1 MQTNYNNEL
10 QVNNST
16 QFESVCIWCDLQFK
30 NLWWKWVVYMF
41 TMYSN
46 WRNVIWKDET
56 REGDSRKIDFDQQTH
71 QFDTG
76 YMCLSKKWDHRPYTV
91 ARDFYLYFMLTCFFY
106 IYNSFY
112 GITCTSTVF
121 VSHIDSLRVDT
132 LLRFKYCF
140 LFRCFEILAN
150 VRWILIWQL
159 MLQFP
164 R

>member
-16 QFESVCIWCDLQFK
+16 KFESVCIWCDLQFK

-91 ARDFYLYFMLTCFFY
+91 ARDFYLYFMLTCFFIFIIVFMGSHAHRPFLWVISIVY
-106 IYNSFY
+106 ELILYY
-112 GITCTSTVF
+112 DLSTVSCLD
-121 VSHIDSLRVDT
+121 VSKFWPT
-132 LLRFKYCF
+132 FGGY
-140 LFRCFEILAN
+140 
-150 VRWILIWQL
+150 
-159 MLQFP
+159 
-164 R
+164 